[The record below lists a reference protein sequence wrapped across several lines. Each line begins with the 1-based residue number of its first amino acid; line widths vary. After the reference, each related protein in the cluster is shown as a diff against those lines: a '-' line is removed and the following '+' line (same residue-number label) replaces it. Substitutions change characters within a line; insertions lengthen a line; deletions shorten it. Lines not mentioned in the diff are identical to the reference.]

1 MSGDGDV
8 GEGVDRQ
15 RIDSTEPPVRDDVE
29 ARQSGPT
36 DPPTTTS
43 VGELQ
48 VRIAS
53 LELQLQQLKI
63 HHETEILKKE
73 AHKAEI
79 DGLKAQGKE
88 SAREI
93 RELKKKGTWQF
104 TLEKTP
110 RAYWTDRD
118 EGLLDDPEE
127 YADSMRNLQG
137 AIKDSVIKLREGG
150 RDESDDD
157 DLYIRL
163 SFEGGGMFDHAHHDD
178 VMIPYW
184 QELANA
190 LVHGLR
196 STLVK
201 ATEWN

>member
-1 MSGDGDV
+1 
-8 GEGVDRQ
+8 
-15 RIDSTEPPVRDDVE
+15 
-29 ARQSGPT
+29 
-36 DPPTTTS
+36 
-43 VGELQ
+43 
-48 VRIAS
+48 
-53 LELQLQQLKI
+53 
-63 HHETEILKKE
+63 
-73 AHKAEI
+73 
-79 DGLKAQGKE
+79 
-88 SAREI
+88 
-93 RELKKKGTWQF
+93 
-104 TLEKTP
+104 
-110 RAYWTDRD
+110 
-118 EGLLDDPEE
+118 
-127 YADSMRNLQG
+127 MRNLQG
-137 AIKDSVIKLREGG
+137 VIKDSVIKLREGG